1 MSYFRPNN
9 PLIRHTRVE
18 RNKLPEANL
27 LPAAHTELINKSRE
41 DEIGLNKDYC
51 GARINV
57 CSVKEYVCVCVYT
70 SGCCCSRG
78 GCINNFTLFSDFVQ
92 LQKAARRNTHGSML
106 AAMTIKRAASACDS
120 STFYCCTVARFMLE
134 SVRLCHWF
142 LKNCTDA
149 ARFLLVIFNILCGR
163 RHFCWPIK

>member
-57 CSVKEYVCVCVYT
+57 CSVKEYVCVYT
-70 SGCCCSRG
+70 QAAAAAVVAGALIISP
-78 GCINNFTLFSDFVQ
+78 FFPTLFSFKRPRAV
-92 LQKAARRNTHGSML
+92 THT
-106 AAMTIKRAASACDS
+106 AQ
-120 STFYCCTVARFMLE
+120 
-134 SVRLCHWF
+134 
-142 LKNCTDA
+142 
-149 ARFLLVIFNILCGR
+149 
-163 RHFCWPIK
+163 CWLR